1 MTLAALVSAGHVS
14 FSKLSVSRV
23 LQQQRPLAVGILPFL
38 SEGDFS
44 SVRVTGLDRRP
55 GQFL

>member
-23 LQQQRPLAVGILPFL
+23 LQRQRPLAVGILPFK
-38 SEGDFS
+38 EKGDFS
-44 SVRVTGLDRRP
+44 SVRVTGLERRP
-55 GQFL
+55 CQFL